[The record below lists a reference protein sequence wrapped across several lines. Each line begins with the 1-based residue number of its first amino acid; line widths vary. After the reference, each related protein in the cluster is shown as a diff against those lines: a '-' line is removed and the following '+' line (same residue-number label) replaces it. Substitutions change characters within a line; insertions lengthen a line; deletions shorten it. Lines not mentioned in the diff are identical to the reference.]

1 MRNRS
6 EHTLRIYKHHSVS
19 GVFLRHLPQS
29 LSTQQQVIS
38 SKMLSITLITAC
50 LLSAYTSASP
60 LHRRDGPIR
69 SLMVQE
75 RQLPESVAVDQWPPA
90 PNVRVDGLDKTIE
103 IPTHIQPI
111 DGKIE
116 ITIDEKKHSL
126 LKRDDDDEDPEQG
139 KFTFSTV
146 PFQRSLGLIDDVDTV
161 IVHSF
166 YDNLREEN
174 AHIPELDYT
183 TDDRMNGL
191 AREVLVEQPDI
202 DDMETQMFSS

>member
-1 MRNRS
+1 
-6 EHTLRIYKHHSVS
+6 
-19 GVFLRHLPQS
+19 
-29 LSTQQQVIS
+29 
-38 SKMLSITLITAC
+38 
-50 LLSAYTSASP
+50 
-60 LHRRDGPIR
+60 
-69 SLMVQE
+69 MVQE

-191 AREVLVEQPDI
+191 AREVLVEQSDI